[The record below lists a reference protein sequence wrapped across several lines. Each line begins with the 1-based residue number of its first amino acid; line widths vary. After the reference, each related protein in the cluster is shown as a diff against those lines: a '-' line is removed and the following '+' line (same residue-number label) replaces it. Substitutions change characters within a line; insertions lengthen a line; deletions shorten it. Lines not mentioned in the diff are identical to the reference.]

1 MDKAFG
7 DPIPQQKV
15 ETEES
20 DVAFTNEQQLNG
32 HKPASLVE
40 NITIDSPNDV
50 AAEPDRL
57 DIHQNEKRLEDYVAP
72 ASPGVVEEVTKK
84 QELPAVAEIE
94 TKVQE
99 TGPKSWAKMVS
110 SGTAGK
116 PVTQNT
122 SYQNATQQPPAP
134 PRQPHPPPTNK
145 PSNVV
150 PAENRRRDDRGHRQP
165 SNRGELE
172 FDCVGYS
179 SDVAMPIMV
188 HCVAK
193 IYLHPNF

>member
-32 HKPASLVE
+32 HKPASLGE

-57 DIHQNEKRLEDYVAP
+57 DIHQNEKHLEDYVAP

-122 SYQNATQQPPAP
+122 SYQNATQLPPAP

-150 PAENRRRDDRGHRQP
+150 PENRRRDDRGHKQP

-172 FDCVGYS
+172 FDCVG
-179 SDVAMPIMV
+179 
-188 HCVAK
+188 
-193 IYLHPNF
+193 